1 MVNEGHTS
9 TVTLHS
15 CTYVLE
21 LLLISPNDSE
31 LDVLQKKKKLM
42 IPVIGNWYRLCGTD
56 PLLLAVFLE
65 EFTIEKK
72 DNQEMVS
79 QRDWYNY
86 DAGKEKVSVTQ
97 NAGEKEE
104 GSYLQCPVLAGWQ
117 HEACCVLQSL
127 LLSLLL
133 SKLLLLA
140 RLCPLWDTYL

>member
-31 LDVLQKKKKLM
+31 LDVLQKKKKPM

-79 QRDWYNY
+79 QRD
-86 DAGKEKVSVTQ
+86 
-97 NAGEKEE
+97 
-104 GSYLQCPVLAGWQ
+104 
-117 HEACCVLQSL
+117 
-127 LLSLLL
+127 
-133 SKLLLLA
+133 
-140 RLCPLWDTYL
+140 